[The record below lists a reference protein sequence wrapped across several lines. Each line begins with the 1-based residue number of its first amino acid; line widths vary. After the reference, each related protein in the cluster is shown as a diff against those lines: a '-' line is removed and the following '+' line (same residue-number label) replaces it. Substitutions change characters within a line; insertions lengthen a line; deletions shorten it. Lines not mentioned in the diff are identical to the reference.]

1 MGQVAMKNSKKMF
14 ILTETIL
21 AVMVIA
27 VAFIMVRENSGKEQD
42 KISVIIQDSEDNQWA
57 AFQYGLKMA
66 AEDLEIRM
74 FLVSTG
80 GTLTV
85 EEEKSLIEREIDNGA
100 DAVIVQ
106 PVPGSEEM
114 LRKIANRIP
123 VMLTEHTEGK
133 DGEVSG
139 LPVVEPDNYAM
150 GAVLAEELLKDYNG
164 KLGGKTLGIFSK
176 TGDSLAVLER
186 RRGFMDVVADTDA
199 GISWSISAPFSEEE
213 GEALLE
219 TQPAVDIVIALD
231 DNSLTMA
238 GEYAAA
244 NNLHGALVYG
254 IGNSTEAVY
263 YLDTGIAVCLVVP
276 DEFNVGYQSLAEAA
290 ESLTHYLHKMEDRT
304 VTCHVIRRDTLFSK
318 ENQEIIFTMSQ

>member
-1 MGQVAMKNSKKMF
+1 MKNNKKMF
-14 ILTETIL
+14 FLMETLL

-27 VAFIMVRENSGKEQD
+27 VAFIMVRERNGKEQD
-42 KISVIIQDSEDNQWA
+42 KISVIIQDSEDTQWA

-66 AEDLEIRM
+66 AEDMDVRM
-74 FLVSTG
+74 FIVSTG
-80 GTLTV
+80 STLTA

-100 DAVIVQ
+100 DAIIVQ

-114 LRKIANRIP
+114 LWKMGNRVP
-123 VMLTEHTEGK
+123 VMLIGNAASEEG
-133 DGEVSG
+133 EESL
-139 LPVVEPDNYAM
+139 LPVVGPDNYAL

-164 KLGGKTLGIFSK
+164 NLSGKTLGIFSK
-176 TGDSLAVLER
+176 TGDSRASVER
-186 RRGFMDVVADTDA
+186 RRGFTDA
-199 GISWSISAPFSEEE
+199 MEHTDASISWSVAAPFSEE
-213 GEALLE
+213 GEALLDS
-219 TQPAVDIVIALD
+219 QPAVDLVIALD

-263 YLDTGIAVCLVVP
+263 YLDTGIVGCLVVP
-276 DEFNVGYQSLAEAA
+276 DEFNVGYQSLKEAA
-290 ESLTHYLHKMEDRT
+290 ESLTHYLHKMQDRT
-304 VTCHVIRRDTLFSK
+304 VSYNVIRRDNLFSR

>member
-1 MGQVAMKNSKKMF
+1 MKNSKKMF
-14 ILTETIL
+14 ILTETLL
-21 AVMVIA
+21 AIMVIA
-27 VAFIMVRENSGKEQD
+27 VAIIMVRENNGKEQD

-74 FLVSTG
+74 FLVSTSG
-80 GTLTV
+80 ALTA
-85 EEEKSLIEREIDNGA
+85 EEEKILIEREIENGA

-106 PVPGSEEM
+106 PAPGSEEM
-114 LRKIANRIP
+114 LRKIAARIP
-123 VMLTEHTEGK
+123 VILIEHTGAK
-133 DGEVSG
+133 DGEESR
-139 LPVVEPDNYAM
+139 LPAVEPDNYAM
-150 GAVLAEELLKDYNG
+150 GAALAEELLRDYNG

-176 TGDSLAVLER
+176 TGDSRAVLER
-186 RRGFMDVVADTDA
+186 RKGFTDTVADTDA
-199 GISWSISAPFSEEE
+199 NISWSVAAPFSEEE

-219 TQPAVDIVIALD
+219 TQPAVDFVIALD

-263 YLDTGIAVCLVVP
+263 YLDTGIAACLVVP
-276 DEFNVGYQSLAEAA
+276 DGFNIGYQSLAEAA
-290 ESLTHYLHKMEDRT
+290 QSLTRYLYKRKDRT
-304 VTCHVIRRDTLFSK
+304 VTYHVIRRDTLFSK

>member
-1 MGQVAMKNSKKMF
+1 MKNSKKMF
-14 ILTETIL
+14 FLTETLL

-27 VAFIMVRENSGKEQD
+27 VAFIMVRERNGKEQD

-74 FLVSTG
+74 FLVSTSG
-80 GTLTV
+80 ALTA
-85 EEEKSLIEREIDNGA
+85 EEEKILIEREIENGA

-106 PVPGSEEM
+106 PAPGSEEM
-114 LRKIANRIP
+114 LRKIAARIP
-123 VMLTEHTEGK
+123 VILIEHTGAK
-133 DGEVSG
+133 DGEESR
-139 LPVVEPDNYAM
+139 LPAVEPDNYAM
-150 GAVLAEELLKDYNG
+150 GAALAEELLRDYNG

-176 TGDSLAVLER
+176 TGDSRAVLER
-186 RRGFMDVVADTDA
+186 RKGFTDTVADTDA
-199 GISWSISAPFSEEE
+199 NISWSVAAPFSEE
-213 GEALLE
+213 EALLE
-219 TQPAVDIVIALD
+219 TQPAVDFVIALD

-263 YLDTGIAVCLVVP
+263 YLDTGIVGCLVVP
-276 DEFNVGYQSLAEAA
+276 DEFNVGYQSLKEAA
-290 ESLTHYLHKMEDRT
+290 ESLTHYLHKMQDRT
-304 VTCHVIRRDTLFSK
+304 VSYNVIRRDNLFSG